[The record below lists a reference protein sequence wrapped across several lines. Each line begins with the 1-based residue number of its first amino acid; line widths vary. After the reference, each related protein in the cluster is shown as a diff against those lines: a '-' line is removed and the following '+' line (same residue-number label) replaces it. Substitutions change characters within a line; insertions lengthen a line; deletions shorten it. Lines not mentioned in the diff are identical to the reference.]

1 MINSLNNK
9 VIVITGAG
17 GGIGRAIAEA
27 LAGTGARLALCGGNN
42 IEKLNQ
48 TAELVKAHNGEVF
61 VLPGDLTGEAF
72 QSSCLDL
79 INEHFGAIDVLINNA
94 GIAIN
99 APFEKTTPEQFDNIF
114 NINVRVPYIL
124 CQRALPFLRK
134 SDYAAIIN
142 ISSAVGH
149 KGYPDQSAYSATKHA
164 LLGFTKALANEVYR
178 ENIRVHAVSPGGV
191 YTELIRKVRPDLSAE
206 GMIMPE
212 EVADAIVFLLSYRGN
227 AVIDEINIHRN
238 GKEPFDI

>member
-1 MINSLNNK
+1 MKNLLKDK

-27 LAGTGARLALCGGNN
+27 LAREGVKLALCGGNN

-48 TAELVKAHNGEVF
+48 TAELVKLYQTEVF
-61 VLPGDLTGEAF
+61 TLPGDLTDEEFLFG
-72 QSSCLDL
+72 CLDQV
-79 INEHFGAIDVLINNA
+79 NEHFGSVDVLINNA
-94 GIAIN
+94 GIALN
-99 APFEKTTPEQFDNIF
+99 APFEKTTLEQLDEIF
-114 NINVRVPYIL
+114 RINVRVPFIL
-124 CQRALPFLRK
+124 CQKALPFLRK
-134 SDYAAIIN
+134 SAHAAIVN

-164 LLGFTKALANEVYR
+164 LLGFSKALANEVYK

-191 YTELIRKVRPDLSAE
+191 YTDLIKKVRPDLSAE

-212 EVADAIVFLLSYRGN
+212 EVAEAIVFLLNYRGN
-227 AVIDEINIHRN
+227 AVIDEINIHRS